1 MDATT
6 FEAWAIPNPV
16 RDALSKQGI
25 VTPTKIQAETI
36 EAALDGKDLLGHA
49 INGTGKTLG
58 YCLSLV
64 SLLDRA
70 ENRDKM
76 GLVLAPC
83 ENSATQVHDI
93 IKKLTSKMTG
103 RWKPVL
109 AIDSTDIG
117 LQEENLRKRPRMIV
131 ATPERMLS
139 HITSG
144 IAKLDNVKFVVM
156 EEADRLLGLGHAESL
171 NSIIEAIPS
180 ERQTMIFTSAIETE
194 VEAISKKF
202 SQDPKRLDAGEAFIP
217 ETVAPTN
224 NQENE
229 ETGRFDALLKG
240 LEEHKGT
247 TIVFC
252 RTKFRARKLAQRLFK
267 ANHPTDCIHS
277 DRSQN
282 QKNNTIKAF
291 TEGQFRV
298 LVATDIAIGSIE
310 LESIT
315 HLVNYDVQE
324 FPAEYMQLVA
334 NKDDM
339 LAWVN
344 PETGEQW
351 QGLQKVI
358 AAAAAERVAEIQRQ
372 KAIARENGELPER
385 PQRKKKNARPAPKH
399 KKRTPTHAPRGESNG
414 NAMPIGGEI
423 DEDSQVFFQP
433 SVEEQLNQLDSM
445 IRKKVRPPSNGNSYG
460 NSAPRR
466 GNNNRKKPNPG
477 NRGNRGGGNGN
488 AY

>member
-1 MDATT
+1 MDATTT

-36 EAALDGKDLLGHA
+36 AAALEGQDLLGHA
-49 INGTGKTLG
+49 SNGTGKTLG

-83 ENSATQVHDI
+83 EESATQVHDI

-117 LQEENLRKRPRMIV
+117 FQEESLRKRPRMIV
-131 ATPERMLS
+131 ATPERILS
-139 HITSG
+139 HINSG

-156 EEADRLLGLGHAESL
+156 EEADRILKLGHADSL
-171 NSIIEAIPS
+171 NSIIDAIPS
-180 ERQTMIFTSAIETE
+180 ERQTMIFTSTIEND
-194 VEAISKKF
+194 VEAISTKF
-202 SQDPKRLDAGEAFIP
+202 SKDPKKLDAGKAFIP
-217 ETVAPTN
+217 ETVAPAN

-229 ETGRFDALLKG
+229 EVGRFDALLKG
-240 LEEHKGT
+240 LEEHTGT

-252 RTKFRARKLAQRLFK
+252 RTKFRARRLAQRLFK

-291 TEGQFRV
+291 SEGQFRV
-298 LVATDIAIGSIE
+298 LVATDIAIGTIE
-310 LESIT
+310 LENIT

-324 FPAEYMQLVA
+324 FPPEYMQLVA
-334 NKDDM
+334 NKDDT

-344 PETGEQW
+344 PESSEQW
-351 QGLQKVI
+351 QELQKI
-358 AAAAAERVAEIQRQ
+358 LSAAAAERVAEIQKQ

-385 PQRKKKNARPAPKH
+385 PRKKKSARPAPKH
-399 KKRTPTHAPRGESNG
+399 KKRAPISAPRGEVNG
-414 NAMPIGGEI
+414 NAAPMNNEV
-423 DEDSQVFFQP
+423 DEDSQIFFQP

-445 IRKKVRPPSNGNSYG
+445 MRKKVRPQSNG

-466 GNNNRKKPNPG
+466 GNNTRKKPNSG
-477 NRGNRGGGNGN
+477 NRGNRGNGNGN
-488 AY
+488 GYY